1 MIPLPRSRRGFTLI
15 ELLVVIAIIAVLIGL
30 LLPAVQKVRE
40 AASNTSCRN
49 NLKEIGLAF
58 HHYQEET
65 KFWPGTQ
72 WPGAIRPYIELQNY
86 ALGSPIKMY
95 LCPSR
100 SLPTAT
106 QRDYCGGSQVNS
118 ALFAGRLEDI
128 TDGTSQTM
136 LIAERCALQDGTFP
150 PTTGLIPVADPI
162 FQLDNT
168 SVAPTATA
176 VSDLIVFSP
185 WYQCDL
191 GQMPINDT
199 AAPDGTFPLTRI
211 GGGPGPVILPM
222 IIIGPGFQQN
232 LGFGAK
238 HPTAM
243 NMLLC
248 DGSVRSYPYGFK
260 GLGNIIGRNDGQ
272 VVQFPD

>member
-58 HHYQEET
+58 HHYQEDT
-65 KFWPGTQ
+65 RLWPGTQ
-72 WPGAIRPYIELQNY
+72 WPAAIRPYIELQNY
-86 ALGSPIKMY
+86 APGTPIKMY

-100 SLPTAT
+100 SAPTAT
-106 QRDYCGGSQVNS
+106 QRDYTGGSQVNS
-118 ALFAGRLEDI
+118 VLFAQRLEDI

-150 PTTGLIPVADPI
+150 PTIGLLPVVDPI
-162 FQLDNT
+162 FRLDNT
-168 SVAPTATA
+168 SAAPTGA
-176 VSDLIVFSP
+176 VAVPDLIIFSP
-185 WYQCDL
+185 WYSFDP

-199 AAPDGTFPLTRI
+199 AAPDGTFPSTRI
-211 GGGPGPVILPM
+211 GGGGPVILPLV
-222 IIIGPGFQQN
+222 IIGPGFQQN

-272 VVQFPD
+272 VVQLPD